1 MLNILLWIS
10 EDFSKYKISKHLQNW
25 MVIPPPKDLLTK
37 ISLVYNGLE
46 LKTYQSIVITVAIA
60 KKGFTLFSAT
70 LEAWEKVILVI
81 NI

>member
-1 MLNILLWIS
+1 MFNILSWIS
-10 EDFSKYKISKHLQNW
+10 EDFAKYEISKHLQNW

-60 KKGFTLFSAT
+60 KKGFTLFFCNFRS
-70 LEAWEKVILVI
+70 LRKSDFSDI
-81 NI
+81 